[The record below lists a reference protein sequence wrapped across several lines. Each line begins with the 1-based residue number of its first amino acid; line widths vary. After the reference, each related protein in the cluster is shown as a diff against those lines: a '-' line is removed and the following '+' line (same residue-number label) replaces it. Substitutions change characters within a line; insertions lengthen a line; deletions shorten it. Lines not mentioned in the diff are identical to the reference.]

1 MFRGCLTSFLRCP
14 IIGIKDQGQG
24 DCAAPVKL
32 HTPSFAFP
40 FLPAACPFSPF
51 TVHKEHPT
59 LLSLGKWQH
68 LFDLNRSGEDNED
81 LHWLFLFYACLM
93 TTYFALAGP
102 GFQPIIICPGFHSYA
117 AGYRSHNPMRSWGIT
132 SHSSTFVTGST
143 WRYTRNMGLLH
154 PDVIALTASI
164 LGEQKHWNA
173 IHYVDIMFFSRFLAT
188 NLPIIWNFG
197 EMLLC
202 MKLPMIYSW
211 KTLENNASISLG
223 NLFMLI

>member
-117 AGYRSHNPMRSWGIT
+117 ACHLLTHSWLPFT
-132 SHSSTFVTGST
+132 QS
-143 WRYTRNMGLLH
+143 NE
-154 PDVIALTASI
+154 I
-164 LGEQKHWNA
+164 LGYYITFFHIRDGFYLE
-173 IHYVDIMFFSRFLAT
+173 IHSQYGASTSRRHRVDRLHSGRAEALECYSLCWYYVF
-188 NLPIIWNFG
+188 
-197 EMLLC
+197 
-202 MKLPMIYSW
+202 
-211 KTLENNASISLG
+211 
-223 NLFMLI
+223 